1 MKSSAFPRPRRRPD
15 RAARWVSIAAFLAVL
30 LSLDPSLAAD
40 TPKDVP
46 PGNAASG
53 NYYRLD
59 PFVVP
64 IMSREVVARNLTV
77 VVTLELNDDGKRDQV
92 REKMPRLR
100 HALNTTLLQLVA
112 VQRADNSLP
121 PIASMKRRMLDV
133 TREVTGPDVVL
144 DVLMESVYERRL
156 R

>member
-1 MKSSAFPRPRRRPD
+1 LL
-15 RAARWVSIAAFLAVL
+15 RAALIAAAVL
-30 LSLDPSLAAD
+30 LSIDPAIAAD
-40 TPKDVP
+40 GP
-46 PGNAASG
+46 PNNAASG
-53 NYYRLD
+53 HYYRLD

-64 IMSREVVARNLTV
+64 IMTRDAVARNLTI
-77 VVTLELNDDGKRDQV
+77 VVTLELKNDDKRDDV

-133 TREVTGPDVVL
+133 TREVTGPDVVR